1 MPNVINLPGG
11 SSYTLDKQGL
21 TNKLKVEIDLFTE
34 AVAMEVWSE
43 AKKHHVYEN
52 QSGALERSTRVE
64 KGPVSKNEVEYRVLM
79 GVGGSSFSKY
89 AGRAGGSR
97 AKPGDNP
104 YYALYVELGTRRM
117 PPYPALRPA
126 LLAVTKKAKAFYRSK
141 WGTR

>member
-1 MPNVINLPGG
+1 MPNVINLPNG

-21 TNKLKVEIDLFTE
+21 TNKLKVEMDLFVE
-34 AVAMEVWSE
+34 AMAMEVWSE
-43 AKKHHVYEN
+43 AKQNHIFQN
-52 QSGALERSTRVE
+52 RTGALERSIRVD
-64 KGPVSKNEVEYRVLM
+64 KGPVSSKEVEYRVLM
-79 GVGGSSFSKY
+79 GVGSSFSKY

-104 YYALYVELGTRRM
+104 YYALYVELGTRNM

-126 LLAVTKKAKAFYRSK
+126 LLSVSKKAKAFYRSK